1 MRLKSLRIQP
11 RRPVAPALI
20 LMAPALISMLAA
32 CGGKTEPAAQAPAPP
47 EVTVAQPLVQEITE
61 WDEYTGRLAAVD
73 SVDVRARVS
82 GYLKSVHF
90 RDGVIVDRG
99 ELLFVIDR
107 RPYQAALNRAAAQAN
122 QAATQLKLGRD
133 ERERAEG
140 LFEAR
145 AVYKRQL
152 NVRVQAERGAVARL
166 EAAQAAVSTAEL
178 DLSFTRVRAPIS
190 GRISRELV
198 TEGNLID
205 GGSAS
210 STLLTTIVSLDPIY
224 VYFPTD
230 EYAYLRY
237 ARTAGAGEQPGTR
250 NQEYPVRLQ
259 LADENGF
266 PHQGHLDF
274 IDNRIDEATGTM
286 MGRAVIPNPDYL
298 LVPGLFA
305 RVELRGQGPSRALL
319 IPDAAIGTDQA
330 QKFVYVVDEDNNVA
344 RKRVVPGERHG
355 GLRMIQE
362 GITADDR
369 VIVKGLQ
376 RAQPGAKVTPQRIS
390 LDAPRP
396 PRQARLRRP

>member
-1 MRLKSLRIQP
+1 MRLKSLRIIP
-11 RRPVAPALI
+11 LCLAAPALI
-20 LMAPALISMLAA
+20 LMLAA
-32 CGGKTEPAAQAPAPP
+32 CGGKTERQTQAPAPLV
-47 EVTVAQPLVQEITE
+47 VTVAQPLIRQIAN

-73 SVDVRARVS
+73 AVEVRARVS
-82 GYLKSVHF
+82 GYLKSVHL
-90 RDGVIVDRG
+90 RDGAIVDRG
-99 ELLFVIDR
+99 DLLFVIDR
-107 RPYQAALNRAAAQAN
+107 RPYEAALDRASAQAN
-122 QAATQLKLGRD
+122 QAATQLKLARD
-133 ERERAEG
+133 ERERAER
-140 LFEAR
+140 LYESR
-145 AVYKRQL
+145 AVSEEEL
-152 NVRVQAERGAVARL
+152 NVRVQAERGAAARL

-178 DLSFTRVRAPIS
+178 DLSFTRVRAPIG

-198 TEGNLID
+198 TQGNLIG

-237 ARTAGAGEQPGTR
+237 ARTADAGEQPGTR
-250 NQEYPVRLQ
+250 DQQYPVRLQ
-259 LADENGF
+259 LADEQGF

-305 RVELRGQGPSRALL
+305 RVELRGQGPSSAVL

-330 QKFVYVVDEDNNVA
+330 QKFVYVINEDNVVA

-355 GLRMIQE
+355 NLRVISDGLTE
-362 GITADDR
+362 GDR
-369 VIVKGLQ
+369 VIVKGVQ
-376 RAQPGAKVTPQRIS
+376 RATPGANVNPRRIS
-390 LDAPRP
+390 LESPQP

>member
-1 MRLKSLRIQP
+1 
-11 RRPVAPALI
+11 
-20 LMAPALISMLAA
+20 MAPALISMLAA
-32 CGGKTEPAAQAPAPP
+32 CGGKTEPAPQAAAPP

-61 WDEYTGRLAAVD
+61 WDEYTGRMAAVD
-73 SVDVRARVS
+73 SVEVRARVS

-90 RDGVIVDRG
+90 KDGVIVDKG
-99 ELLFVIDR
+99 DLLFVIDR

-122 QAATQLKLGRD
+122 QAATQLKLARD
-133 ERERAEG
+133 ERERAER
-140 LFEAR
+140 LFESR
-145 AVYKRQL
+145 AVSEEEL
-152 NVRVQAERGAVARL
+152 NVRVQAERGAAARL
-166 EAAQAAVSTAEL
+166 EAAQAGVSTAEL
-178 DLSFTRVRAPIS
+178 DLSFTRVRAPIG

-198 TEGNLID
+198 TEGNLIS
-205 GGSAS
+205 GGSAG

-237 ARTAGAGEQPGTR
+237 ARTAGAGKRPGTR
-250 NQEYPVRLQ
+250 NQDYPVRLQ
-259 LADENGF
+259 LADEDGF
-266 PHQGHLDF
+266 PHKGHLDF

-330 QKFVYVVDEDNNVA
+330 QKFVYVINEDNLVA

-355 GLRMIQE
+355 NLRVITDGLAE
-362 GITADDR
+362 GDR
-369 VIVKGLQ
+369 VIVKGVQ
-376 RAQPGAKVTPQRIS
+376 RATPGAKVQPQRIS
-390 LDAPRP
+390 LDAAQWPS
-396 PRQARLRRP
+396 QAHLRRP

>member
-1 MRLKSLRIQP
+1 
-11 RRPVAPALI
+11 
-20 LMAPALISMLAA
+20 MLAA
-32 CGGKTEPAAQAPAPP
+32 CGGKTERQTQAPAPLV
-47 EVTVAQPLVQEITE
+47 VTVAQPLIRQIAN

-73 SVDVRARVS
+73 AVEVRARVS
-82 GYLKSVHF
+82 GYLKSVHL
-90 RDGVIVDRG
+90 RDGAIVDRG
-99 ELLFVIDR
+99 DLLFVIDR
-107 RPYQAALNRAAAQAN
+107 RPYEAALDRASAQAN
-122 QAATQLKLGRD
+122 QAATQLKLARD
-133 ERERAEG
+133 ERERAER
-140 LFEAR
+140 LYESR
-145 AVYKRQL
+145 AVSEEEL
-152 NVRVQAERGAVARL
+152 NVRVQAERGAAARL
-166 EAAQAAVSTAEL
+166 EAAQAGVSTAEL
-178 DLSFTRVRAPIS
+178 DLSFTRVRAPIG

-198 TEGNLID
+198 TQGNLIG

-237 ARTAGAGEQPGTR
+237 ARTADAGEQPGTR
-250 NQEYPVRLQ
+250 DQQYPVRLQ
-259 LADENGF
+259 LADEQGF

-330 QKFVYVVDEDNNVA
+330 QKFVYVINEDNVVA

-355 GLRMIQE
+355 NLRVISDGLTE
-362 GITADDR
+362 GDR
-369 VIVKGLQ
+369 VIVKGVQ
-376 RAQPGAKVTPQRIS
+376 RATPGANVNPRRIS
-390 LDAPRP
+390 LESPQP